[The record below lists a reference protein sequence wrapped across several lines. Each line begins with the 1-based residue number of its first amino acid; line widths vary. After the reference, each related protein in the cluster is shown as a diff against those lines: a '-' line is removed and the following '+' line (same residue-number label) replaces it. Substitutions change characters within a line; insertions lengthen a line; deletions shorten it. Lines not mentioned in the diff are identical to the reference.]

1 MRLNGLMVPSHK
13 FRGQDST
20 LSCLYDMEGEQLY
33 SVKWYK
39 DDHEFFRFI
48 PADRDQKITI
58 FRLPGVKV
66 DQMRSDQNKVTL
78 KRVDLDSA
86 GVYRCEISAE
96 APLFNTV
103 SRSSEMGIIV
113 LPKHGHGPL
122 ISGGLKSYHIGE
134 RVMVNCTSPR
144 SKPAARLRWYI
155 NGTPASPY
163 MEKWYPTI
171 HHDDGLETAI
181 LGLDMQVTRE
191 TFYEDP
197 SSVSGPVL
205 TANPYKDPPVKE
217 LLLQCKSEII
227 TEDIDTD
234 MTETHHQKMAI
245 HSSKGYLYNSGGTY
259 LKMENGR
266 VFSALCFLIYF
277 LNVAS

>member
-1 MRLNGLMVPSHK
+1 MIN
-13 FRGQDST
+13 
-20 LSCLYDMEGEQLY
+20 
-33 SVKWYK
+33 
-39 DDHEFFRFI
+39 FF
-48 PADRDQKITI
+48 
-58 FRLPGVKV
+58 
-66 DQMRSDQNKVTL
+66 
-78 KRVDLDSA
+78 
-86 GVYRCEISAE
+86 
-96 APLFNTV
+96 
-103 SRSSEMGIIV
+103 
-113 LPKHGHGPL
+113 L
-122 ISGGLKSYHIGE
+122 ISK
-134 RVMVNCTSPR
+134 
-144 SKPAARLRWYI
+144 
-155 NGTPASPY
+155 ASPY

-245 HSSKGYLYNSGGTY
+245 HSSKGYLYNSGKEKPTI
-259 LKMENGR
+259 
-266 VFSALCFLIYF
+266 LI
-277 LNVAS
+277 